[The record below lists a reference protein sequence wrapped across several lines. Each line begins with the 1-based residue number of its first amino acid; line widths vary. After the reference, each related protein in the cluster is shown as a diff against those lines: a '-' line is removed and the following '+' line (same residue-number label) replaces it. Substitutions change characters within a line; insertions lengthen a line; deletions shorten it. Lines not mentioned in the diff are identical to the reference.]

1 MTTGGGPVILF
12 DGVCNLCQAS
22 VTWVIAR
29 DRAEV
34 FRFASLQSAAAREL
48 LRGVKVPDSVVLV
61 DEAGVHTRSTAA
73 LRIARRLGL
82 PWSWLGWVGS
92 LVPRFLRD
100 VIYNRVARN
109 RYAWFGKQDVCMMP
123 TPALAARFLDGA
135 PSSPKRFATTPTT
148 GR

>member
-1 MTTGGGPVILF
+1 MAGGSPVILF

-48 LRGVKVPDSVVLV
+48 LRGVTVPDSVVLV
-61 DEAGVHTRSTAA
+61 DEAGVHTRSAAA
-73 LRIARRLGL
+73 LRIARRLGF
-82 PWSWLGWVGS
+82 PWAMLGWVGAV
-92 LVPRFLRD
+92 LPRFLRD
-100 VIYNRVARN
+100 AVYDWVARN
-109 RYAWFGKQDVCMMP
+109 RYAWFGKQDACLLP
-123 TPALAARFLDGA
+123 TPALAARFLDGS
-135 PSSPKRFATTPTT
+135 PGSSPTRFATTPTT